1 MIICLAASV
10 INQCTVVCHG
20 SLFVCIFLDLG
31 LDMQDSSGRHEVG
44 AAENVTRLPVNN
56 DEGCHFKARF
66 KINRV
71 HVIALRF

>member
-1 MIICLAASV
+1 
-10 INQCTVVCHG
+10 
-20 SLFVCIFLDLG
+20 
-31 LDMQDSSGRHEVG
+31 MQDSSGRHEVG